1 MRTLLTATLFQAA
14 FLVPTLGYAGQ
25 DIPLE
30 QLPAP
35 VRATV
40 EKETQGGKV
49 TDIEKDRERG
59 QVIYEVEFTLDGK
72 EWELDIAEDGKLLE
86 RRPD

>member
-1 MRTLLTATLFQAA
+1 MRKLLTATLFQAA
-14 FLVPTLGYAGQ
+14 IFSPALGYAGP
-25 DIPLE
+25 DIPLDK
-30 QLPAP
+30 LPAP

-49 TDIEKDRERG
+49 TDIEKDHERG
-59 QVIYEVEFTLDGK
+59 QVIYEVEFTIDGK

>member
-1 MRTLLTATLFQAA
+1 MRALLTATLFQAA
-14 FLVPTLGYAGQ
+14 LLVPALGYAGQ
-25 DIPLE
+25 DVPLE

-40 EKETQGGKV
+40 ERETQGGKI
-49 TDIEKDRERG
+49 TDIEKDHEGG

-86 RRPD
+86 RRRD

>member
-1 MRTLLTATLFQAA
+1 MQKLLTATLFQAA
-14 FLVPTLGYAGQ
+14 FLVPALGYAGQ
-25 DIPLE
+25 DMSLE

-49 TDIEKDRERG
+49 TDIEKDQERG
-59 QVIYEVEFTLDGK
+59 QVIYEVEFTIDGK

-86 RRPD
+86 RRQD

>member
-1 MRTLLTATLFQAA
+1 MRALVTATLFQAA
-14 FLVPTLGYAGQ
+14 FLVPALGDAGQ

-49 TDIEKDRERG
+49 TDIEKDHERG
-59 QVIYEVEFTLDGK
+59 QVIYEVEFTIDGK

-86 RRPD
+86 RRLD

>member
-1 MRTLLTATLFQAA
+1 MQAQFTAAVFQAA
-14 FLVPTLGYAGQ
+14 LLVPALGYAGE
-25 DIPLE
+25 DVTVDK
-30 QLPAP
+30 LPAP
-35 VRATV
+35 VRATL
-40 EKETQGGKV
+40 EQETKGGKV
-49 TDIEKDRERG
+49 TDIEKDLEKG

>member
-1 MRTLLTATLFQAA
+1 MRAILTTTLFQAA
-14 FLVPTLGYAGQ
+14 LLVPTLVYAGQ
-25 DIPLE
+25 AVPLE

-49 TDIEKDRERG
+49 TDIEKDHERG

-86 RRPD
+86 KRPD